1 MDVKARLRQLIDER
15 GWSLYRVSKEANI
28 PWTTVHNMFKRNTD
42 PSIQTLESLCKGMG
56 ITLTQFFDVDDDMG
70 LSFEQKEL
78 IKKWGML
85 RDKDKRLLSDLIDSL
100 NK

>member
-1 MDVKARLRQLIDER
+1 MDAKARLRQLIDER
-15 GWSLYRVSKEANI
+15 GWSLYRVAKEADI

-70 LSFEQKEL
+70 LSPEQKEL
-78 IKKWGML
+78 IQKWSML
-85 RDKDKRLLSDLIDSL
+85 RDTDKRLVSDLIDSL